1 MPLYQYLVPWELS
14 PTLLALF
21 ALSALLF
28 AGGSAR
34 VRVNAVRKMLFWSGF
49 ALFYLSLQTRV
60 DYYAEHQFF
69 VHRLQHLV
77 LHHLAPLLVM
87 AAYPASVMR
96 AALPLRWRVRLYRL
110 RRTRMAT
117 VFMAVA
123 MQPALV
129 SILFIAAV
137 LFWLI
142 PSIQF
147 ISMLDWRLYR
157 VMNWSVAITGLMYWA
172 LIVDRRRAPPARLKP
187 GLRVI
192 SPIFTMTPQILAGA
206 IITFTQHDLY
216 PAFDLCGRVMTISAL
231 VDQSLGG
238 LIMWVP
244 AAMIEAAG
252 GLVALRHWMRLSTK
266 RSTKP
271 MSRQAAVS
279 QSTAYGAV
287 HPVPQA
293 GNHAAGQSGV
303 QPVIQPLGTPPR

>member
-34 VRVNAVRKMLFWSGF
+34 VRVNAARKMLFWSGF

-266 RSTKP
+266 P

-287 HPVPQA
+287 HPAPQA